1 MPADDLSAPL
11 GQDKRPRQRRN
22 GLSLLQL
29 LAAAMGALAITFIG
43 WAMLVED
50 PLGGE
55 PVAIAP
61 VDLAAAS
68 KRKPQK
74 PEPAVS
80 QQGTGPSRD
89 GNDGAGNEPPAVA
102 LPPSRTVTIID
113 GTSGQRREI
122 VIPGPADS
130 PGREPSAAAR
140 PARGALPK
148 AAPDGRPSARTIS
161 VP

>member
-11 GQDKRPRQRRN
+11 GQDKRPRPRRN

-61 VDLAAAS
+61 VDLAAVS
-68 KRKPQK
+68 NGKPQK
-74 PEPAVS
+74 P

-89 GNDGAGNEPPAVA
+89 GNDGTAGA
-102 LPPSRTVTIID
+102 
-113 GTSGQRREI
+113 G
-122 VIPGPADS
+122 
-130 PGREPSAAAR
+130 AATQQDR
-140 PARGALPK
+140 
-148 AAPDGRPSARTIS
+148 DYH
-161 VP
+161 

>member
-1 MPADDLSAPL
+1 MTSAPL
-11 GQDKRPRQRRN
+11 SGRTKDRASAGMGYRSCSFWPRRWAPWPLPLSDGQCSWRIRLGENRWRLLPSILRP
-22 GLSLLQL
+22 LPS
-29 LAAAMGALAITFIG
+29 
-43 WAMLVED
+43 V
-50 PLGGE
+50 
-55 PVAIAP
+55 
-61 VDLAAAS
+61 
-68 KRKPQK
+68 KPQK

-80 QQGTGPSRD
+80 QQGTGASRD